1 MQDFTLQT
9 HAMMASDEDED
20 WASRRESAPIMDK
33 AVATSQ
39 IVQETPPNF
48 TTVGGAGVMETAETY
63 KLSGSETGN
72 VTGRGGAEGMLE
84 SVQDFG
90 GVHNECP
97 LNDQQIEAEFTEPQS
112 NRSYYDA
119 KDQEDHSPYNRQKT
133 N

>member
-39 IVQETPPNF
+39 IVQETPPNY
-48 TTVGGAGVMETAETY
+48 TTVGGAGAMETAETY
-63 KLSGSETGN
+63 KLSGSEAGN

-90 GVHNECP
+90 GVHNECR

>member
-1 MQDFTLQT
+1 
-9 HAMMASDEDED
+9 MMASDEDED

-39 IVQETPPNF
+39 IVQETPPNY
-48 TTVGGAGVMETAETY
+48 TTVGGAGAMETAETY

-112 NRSYYDA
+112 NRNYYDA